1 MIGRKTLGRAL
12 FFGLGYV
19 VGTRAGRERYA
30 QIEAGARALVAGL
43 RDRLEDDGGSDDGG
57 SDDGGRDGESRRR
70 SGSSRAGADP
80 YGDIRLG
87 G

>member
-1 MIGRKTLGRAL
+1 MIGRRTLGRAV

-43 RDRLEDDGGSDDGG
+43 RARL
-57 SDDGGRDGESRRR
+57 DGESDGGADGEAGR
-70 SGSSRAGADP
+70 SSRAGADP
-80 YGDIRLG
+80 YDDIRLG

>member
-30 QIEAGARALVAGL
+30 QIEAGARSVVAGL
-43 RDRLEDDGGSDDGG
+43 RARLDGGDDG
-57 SDDGGRDGESRRR
+57 GGRDGEARRP
-70 SGSSRAGADP
+70 SGASRAGADP
-80 YGDIRLG
+80 YADIRLG

>member
-43 RDRLEDDGGSDDGG
+43 RGRLDGEDDGG

-70 SGSSRAGADP
+70 PGSSRAGADP

>member
-1 MIGRKTLGRAL
+1 MIGRRTLGRAL

-30 QIEAGARALVAGL
+30 QIEAGARALAAGL
-43 RDRLEDDGGSDDGG
+43 RARLDGDSDDG
-57 SDDGGRDGESRRR
+57 DDGGRDGEARRR
-70 SGSSRAGADP
+70 AGSSRSDP
-80 YGDIRLG
+80 YDDIRLG

>member
-43 RDRLEDDGGSDDGG
+43 RGRLDGE
-57 SDDGGRDGESRRR
+57 DDGGRDGESRRR
-70 SGSSRAGADP
+70 PGSSRAGADP

-87 G
+87 R

>member
-1 MIGRKTLGRAL
+1 MIGRRTLGRAL

-30 QIEAGARALVAGL
+30 QIEAGTRALVAGL
-43 RDRLEDDGGSDDGG
+43 RARLDGEDDGGSVD
-57 SDDGGRDGESRRR
+57 DDGGRDGEARRR

>member
-30 QIEAGARALVAGL
+30 QIEAGARAVVAGL
-43 RDRLEDDGGSDDGG
+43 RARL
-57 SDDGGRDGESRRR
+57 DGESDGGPDGGADGVAGRR
-70 SGSSRAGADP
+70 SSSRAGADP
-80 YGDIRLG
+80 YDDIRLG

>member
-1 MIGRKTLGRAL
+1 MFGRRTLGRAL

-30 QIEAGARALVAGL
+30 QIEAGARAVVAGL
-43 RDRLEDDGGSDDGG
+43 RARMDGVSDGGADGG
-57 SDDGGRDGESRRR
+57 DGRRR
-70 SGSSRAGADP
+70 SSRADADP

>member
-43 RDRLEDDGGSDDGG
+43 RDRIDGEDDGGSG
-57 SDDGGRDGESRRR
+57 DGGRDGESRRR